1 MDFLEYI
8 KPELLI
14 LVPVLYVIGMGVKK
28 TTLIEDKLI
37 PLVIGAAGILL
48 SIIYVLATSDLG
60 SPQSVAM
67 AIFTALTQGIFVR
80 GASVYANQIFKQFK
94 GDRSKDSGTDTEQK

>member
-14 LVPVLYVIGMGVKK
+14 LVPVLYVIGMAIKK
-28 TTLIEDKLI
+28 TALIADKLI
-37 PLVIGAAGILL
+37 PLAVGAAGILL

-60 SPQSVAM
+60 SPQAVAM
-67 AIFTALTQGIFVR
+67 AIFTALTPV
-80 GASVYANQIFKQFK
+80 SYTHLDVYKRQLLH
-94 GDRSKDSGTDTEQK
+94 SKRAQYPATMTVGCKS